1 MTGIFSCKRNEL
13 FVCLCFVWEIYYPLS
28 KYLKKK
34 GQNSPKHEKFVTQD
48 KLWLRNFMIL
58 CLNIFE
64 SKATQ
69 AWQSWLFKWACKA
82 FQLQSQNISSVEQMF
97 FGIWFLDFCLIVL
110 LIVFIC
116 CVLPGM
122 IISIIEDCRVNK
134 PEQQAEPPQEKLP
147 VQQITYPLRD
157 EGYNSLEELHNVF
170 LWGEKI
176 EDKCSLSIFLFWIDL
191 STSISMQIHYCTHHK
206 TPLQQRD

>member
-1 MTGIFSCKRNEL
+1 MGEWTLCLSLLCLRNLWSFVKIFE
-13 FVCLCFVWEIYYPLS
+13 
-28 KYLKKK
+28 KK

-134 PEQQAEPPQEKLP
+134 PEQQAEPPQEELP

-157 EGYNSLEELHNVF
+157 EGYSSLEELHNVF

-176 EDKCSLSIFLFWIDL
+176 KDKSSLSMLLFWIYL
-191 STSISMQIHYCTHHK
+191 STSISMQIPYCTHHK